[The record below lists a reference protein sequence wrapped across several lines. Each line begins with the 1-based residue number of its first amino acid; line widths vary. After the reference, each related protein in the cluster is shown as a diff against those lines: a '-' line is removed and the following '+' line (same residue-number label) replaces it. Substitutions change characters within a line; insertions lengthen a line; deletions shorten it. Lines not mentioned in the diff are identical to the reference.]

1 MNEECINISKCIC
14 QWCLMQVFFFSFCNI
29 KIVAL
34 INSLL
39 KPPSAA
45 LSAHTKE
52 RGDKGRRGGHLFP
65 SVSLTGGGRNRV
77 KDRKIR
83 GKCIHSPPHFAFLVG
98 VCIRIYG
105 EARHTPSGPAPKS
118 ASSPFVRRATFC
130 LQHERTRIAPRCA
143 RRGDGFL
150 HACQFRRARRRS
162 GCNEQVV

>member
-1 MNEECINISKCIC
+1 MNEESINISKCIC
-14 QWCLMQVFFFSFCNI
+14 QWCLMQVFLFSFCNI

-65 SVSLTGGGRNRV
+65 SVSLAGGGGNRERQ
-77 KDRKIR
+77 KDKRK
-83 GKCIHSPPHFAFLVG
+83 KHSFPSSLRLSVG

-105 EARHTPSGPAPKS
+105 GAWHTPSGPAPKS

-130 LQHERTRIAPRCA
+130 LQRRCTHIAPRCA
-143 RRGDGFL
+143 QHGDKFL
-150 HACQFRRARRRS
+150 HACHFK
-162 GCNEQVV
+162 